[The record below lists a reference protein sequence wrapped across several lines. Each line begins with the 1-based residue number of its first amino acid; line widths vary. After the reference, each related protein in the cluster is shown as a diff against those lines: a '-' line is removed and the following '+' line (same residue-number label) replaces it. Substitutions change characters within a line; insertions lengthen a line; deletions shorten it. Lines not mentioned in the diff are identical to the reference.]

1 MGLAISVATR
11 CNEGILY
18 HLDGCER
25 EGAGRKKIVEA
36 IKIGLMAGGS
46 ISMPNA
52 RGVGEGT
59 PSDPEHEVVLQRG
72 EREEYG
78 NEENRTENPCERR
91 YRDDSPS
98 PGLASR

>member
-52 RGVGEGT
+52 R
-59 PSDPEHEVVLQRG
+59 S
-72 EREEYG
+72 
-78 NEENRTENPCERR
+78 
-91 YRDDSPS
+91 
-98 PGLASR
+98 ASRPRGRRGDAIRSRA